1 MKSFTSHSFSTTQPT
16 LPASV
21 IEDLKTDP
29 LTLFTDFQWFLYQGR
44 DTVFFTAFTHRSYER
59 DDLRAM
65 VREMVRL
72 APQLTHG
79 FAGANPGLPLSDAQI
94 DAVISVADV
103 DTLDGLPDSWI
114 GTSADVFDV
123 PGVPMFRLMAANLST
138 GPDGQGRAGAL
149 QVRAAHCLLEGSDS
163 ALLTR
168 SQPAGHGLLKNQQ
181 NKVGLL
187 HRIGGM
193 LGAFSM
199 TSIHLFFAHLL
210 SPPEKKLHP
219 RTLAISRRRLRD
231 LALKLGVRQ
240 RALYFALVGY
250 ALNGPG
256 PNKVLSDKAI
266 SAAYTM
272 IGGLRNDAD
281 DDFFRVRT
289 LEAKFAYSEDFVTFV
304 EGVDRTVAKI
314 EERDVSKLQMA
325 ILAMF
330 GMHRKLHKFAPWI
343 HGPRFW
349 RFSGSMHMVLT
360 LVPPHRINGA
370 LTQGMVEPIYC
381 GAFHPSVN
389 ICTFCPGRE
398 YVTFNFT
405 VEEKLAAGVQRIEPL
420 IEALEAQF
428 PSPATDRPAAT
439 AAT

>member
-1 MKSFTSHSFSTTQPT
+1 MKSFTARSFSTTQAE
-16 LPASV
+16 LPESILAN
-21 IEDLKTDP
+21 LKTDP
-29 LTLFTDFQWFLYQGR
+29 LALFTDFQWFLYQGR
-44 DTVFFTAFTHRSYER
+44 DTVFFTAFTARAY
-59 DDLRAM
+59 DANDLRDM

-72 APQLTHG
+72 APQLTNG
-79 FAGANPGLPLSDAQI
+79 FAGAVPGEPLSDAQLE
-94 DAVISVADV
+94 AVISVATV
-103 DTLDGLPDSWI
+103 DSLDGFPDKWI
-114 GTSADVFDV
+114 GTSADLFEV
-123 PGVPMFRLMAANLST
+123 PGVPMFRLMVANLAG
-138 GPDGQGRAGAL
+138 GPDSDGRAGVL

-168 SQPAGHGLLKNQQ
+168 SQPAGHGLLKNEK

-187 HRIGGM
+187 HKIGGM

-210 SPPEKKLHP
+210 SPPEKQLHP
-219 RTLAISRRRLRD
+219 RTVAISRRRLRG

-256 PNKVLSDKAI
+256 PNKVLSAKAI

-272 IGGLRNDAD
+272 IGGLRNDVD

-289 LEAKFAYSEDFVTFV
+289 LEAKFPYSEDFITFV

-330 GMHRKLHKFAPWI
+330 GMHRKLHKIAPWI

-405 VEEKLAAGVQRIEPL
+405 VEEKLAHGVARIEPL
-420 IEALEAQF
+420 IAELEAKVAGE
-428 PSPATDRPAAT
+428 PVRAAAPAEV
-439 AAT
+439 

>member
-1 MKSFTSHSFSTTQPT
+1 MKSFTARSFSTTQAE
-16 LPASV
+16 LPESILAQ
-21 IEDLKTDP
+21 LKSDP
-29 LTLFTDFQWFLYQGR
+29 LALFTDFQWFLYQGR
-44 DTVFFTAFTHRSYER
+44 DTVFFTAFTARAYDAGE
-59 DDLRAM
+59 LRGM

-79 FAGANPGLPLSDAQI
+79 FVGGLPSEPLSDEQI
-94 DAVISVADV
+94 EAVISVETV
-103 DTLDGLPDSWI
+103 DSLEGFPDKWI
-114 GTSADVFDV
+114 GTSADLFEV
-123 PGVPMFRLMAANLST
+123 PGVPMFRLMVANLAG
-138 GPDGQGRAGAL
+138 GPDGEGRAGVL

-168 SQPAGHGLLKNQQ
+168 SQPAGHGLLKNRQ

-199 TSIHLFFAHLL
+199 TAVHLFFAHLL
-210 SPPEKKLHP
+210 SPPEKQLHP
-219 RTLAISRRRLRD
+219 RTVAIQRRRLRD

-240 RALYFALVGY
+240 RALYFALVAH
-250 ALNGPG
+250 ALNGPD
-256 PNKVLSDKAI
+256 KVMSAKTI

-272 IGGLRNDAD
+272 IGGLRNDVD

-289 LEAKFAYSEDFVTFV
+289 IEAKFAYSEDFIAFV

-314 EERDVSKLQMA
+314 EERDVSKLQMT

-330 GMHRKLHKFAPWI
+330 GMHRRLHRIAPWI

-349 RFSGSMHMVLT
+349 RFSGNMHLVLT

-370 LTQGMVEPIYC
+370 LTQGMVEPIFC

-405 VEEKLAAGVQRIEPL
+405 GEEKLAHGVARIEPL
-420 IEALEAQF
+420 IAELEARVLSE
-428 PSPATDRPAAT
+428 PERSVAPAVI
-439 AAT
+439 